1 MRYVI
6 YVISSMPKAASLS
19 TDYRLA
25 ILWLIIGA
33 VICVKTGRPV
43 DTTHSYR
50 ILLLPSPKAVWE
62 APAQLSWHYEYE
74 ASRVTRIC
82 GLSTIGELLD
92 AQELSH
98 LTSNSRKLDKWNADI
113 DNLGFL
119 LNLIAPMMRI
129 D

>member
-1 MRYVI
+1 
-6 YVISSMPKAASLS
+6 MPKAASLS

-62 APAQLSWHYEYE
+62 APAQLSGTTSMKQAVLLEYADYRRLE
-74 ASRVTRIC
+74 SF
-82 GLSTIGELLD
+82 STHK
-92 AQELSH
+92 S
-98 LTSNSRKLDKWNADI
+98 
-113 DNLGFL
+113 
-119 LNLIAPMMRI
+119 
-129 D
+129 